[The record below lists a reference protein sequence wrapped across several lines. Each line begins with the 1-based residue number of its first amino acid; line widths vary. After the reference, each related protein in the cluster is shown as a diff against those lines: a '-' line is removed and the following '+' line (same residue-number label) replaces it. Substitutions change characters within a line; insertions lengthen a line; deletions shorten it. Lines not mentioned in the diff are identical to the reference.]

1 MTFADNSPELIQAYV
16 DSKEG
21 MLHVPRLYYQS
32 CWYSQSILSVIGIDK
47 AGGFAI
53 QGLGG
58 HLIAGINGS
67 FDNCVGFPA
76 QAFFAWLAEL
86 AEEGELLELDA

>member
-16 DSKEG
+16 DSQE
-21 MLHVPRLYYQS
+21 
-32 CWYSQSILSVIGIDK
+32 GIDK

-58 HLIAGINGS
+58 QLISAIHGS
-67 FDNCVGFPA
+67 FDNCVGFPS

-86 AEEGELLELDA
+86 AEEGTLVELDT